1 MQPRQKLALIFSFT
15 FFFLSS
21 IAYPSEIPLPTPL
34 AHYETYDSELAGL
47 ASASA
52 ILPQLDPDIRARVL
66 AAMQTPDSVN
76 SEAISE
82 TKILAVMKE
91 LEWDKW
97 RPEIVELLLHRSRV
111 LDVIPESAENWVPLV
126 HDSLLLFL
134 DRLSEERFVERLM
147 EHVRLPRDADRGD
160 LLLAFVAKTPSL
172 QKLGQLLA
180 RNPAIAPD
188 LRQALQTLENSIVT
202 ISRDEI
208 VQTIEDALGE
218 DVVSRYQIYFAED
231 VLAEAS
237 VGAVIRATLIEPGEQ
252 VIQQAV
258 CKILKRYATTS
269 LPEELEILAT
279 VIQNLQD
286 NGDFYDIGA
295 APVVELFREIRDALS
310 KEIQVT
316 EEQRNLARAAEY
328 YKDQE
333 EILIPEIYAF
343 STPNVTCMQF
353 VNGVK
358 ITDAYSGNLGARA
371 MLAQRLSDALTFD
384 VIFSD
389 HEEAL
394 FHGDPH
400 AGNVLHVVDDTD
412 VPYRIALI
420 DWGLSEVFPKAQR
433 EQLVQLLVG
442 LTLGDPKRLGNN
454 LGALVELDEPSPA
467 REQAISDLVDRVLTH
482 KDRDSFQLLNDLV
495 TELGR
500 QGFPIRFNAAIFIKS
515 QLTIA
520 GILVELDPDFKQG
533 DYLMSRVSGQVFKEM
548 PTRLLRTIYFPAWNS
563 HNYKSMMSNEDV
575 KDVQW
580 QRCGRTFKKIGK
592 GIWAV
597 VSAPAKLFS

>member
-47 ASASA
+47 ASA

-258 CKILKRYATTS
+258 CKILKRSATTS